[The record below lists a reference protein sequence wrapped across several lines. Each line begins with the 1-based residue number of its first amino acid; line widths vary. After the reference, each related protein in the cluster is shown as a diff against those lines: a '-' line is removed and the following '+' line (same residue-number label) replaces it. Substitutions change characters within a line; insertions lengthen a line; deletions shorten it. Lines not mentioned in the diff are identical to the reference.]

1 MSSYNIIVIHI
12 CCAGF
17 KSLDKQTDAVKAAK
31 QPKSRKRKEKE
42 SSDEDFS
49 DEREGNGS
57 EDDGE
62 LAAKIA
68 AQEKQLA
75 LTKEAL
81 MTRKKVVQAPTA
93 VSNASRAI
101 RPTAKG
107 KGAVEL
113 VPTVRA
119 AVGGRVRAAV
129 KAQMFWLLQA
139 VVGQGEQDARM
150 FRLLQAGEG
159 ESLCPTCVKTRDQTT
174 TRKRTTRKRTT
185 GDLHR
190 GRVLP

>member
-31 QPKSRKRKEKE
+31 QPKSRKRKETE

-62 LAAKIA
+62 LAAEIA

-75 LTKEAL
+75 QTKEAL

-107 KGAVEL
+107 NASRAIRPTAVGKSSCSSQGANVL
-113 VPTVRA
+113 AAAGSGRARGTRGKDVPA
-119 AVGGRVRAAV
+119 AVG
-129 KAQMFWLLQA
+129 
-139 VVGQGEQDARM
+139 
-150 FRLLQAGEG
+150 
-159 ESLCPTCVKTRDQTT
+159 
-174 TRKRTTRKRTT
+174 
-185 GDLHR
+185 R
-190 GRVLP
+190 GR